1 VSFQAP
7 LFLAGLALVPVA
19 IALTWLARRR
29 AARYVV
35 RLPSVPVLAPLLDVA
50 PRWRRVLPGALLC
63 AAAAVL
69 VGALARPEA
78 TVAVPVERAS
88 VMLVTDTS
96 GSMNATDVEPSRLQA
111 ARDAAGSFL
120 DSVPDELQVGL
131 VAFAQSPRTVIR
143 PTDEH
148 DAVRATVDGLDA
160 DGGTSTG
167 DALQAALSALPKP
180 GKDGKRAPAAVV
192 LLSDGA
198 TTSGADPVE
207 VARRAKTAGVPVY
220 TVALGTTAG
229 TVQQPDGTVQSVPPD
244 PRALGAIASTSGG
257 QAFAAEDAG
266 QLEAVYE
273 RLGSQIGT
281 RQEPREVT
289 AAFAAAGLLL
299 LVGGV
304 GASLRFSGRLP

>member
-1 VSFQAP
+1 MSFQAP
-7 LFLAGLALVPVA
+7 EFLAGLTLIPIA
-19 IALTWLARRR
+19 IALSLLARRR
-29 AARYVV
+29 SARYVV
-35 RLPSVPVLAPLLDVA
+35 RMPSVPVLAQVLEAA
-50 PRWRRVLPGALLC
+50 PRWRRLLAPALLC
-63 AAAAVL
+63 AALAAL

-78 TVAVPVERAS
+78 TLAVPVERAS

-148 DAVRATVDGLDA
+148 DAIRATVDGLDA
-160 DGGTSTG
+160 DGGTGTG
-167 DALQAALSALPKP
+167 DALRAALAALPKP
-180 GKDGKRAPAAVV
+180 EGGRRAPAAVV

-207 VARRAKTAGVPVY
+207 VARRARADGVPVY
-220 TVALGTTAG
+220 TVALGTAG
-229 TVQQPDGTVQSVPPD
+229 GTIQQPDGTVQSVPPD
-244 PRALGAIASTSGG
+244 PEALRRIASTSGG
-257 QAFAAEDAG
+257 EAFAAEDAG

-281 RQEPREVT
+281 RPEPREVT

-304 GASLRFSGRLP
+304 GASLRLGGRLP